1 MESGTIKTA
10 EEKAKQKRVREEG
23 MPVNCLQR
31 LILPSACNQTL
42 GFVRFFVLKVV
53 NQATGDRP
61 HYLLEQ

>member
-31 LILPSACNQTL
+31 LILPSAGNQTL
-42 GFVRFFVLKVV
+42 GFVRFLS
-53 NQATGDRP
+53 
-61 HYLLEQ
+61 